1 MASDMKAWVL
11 TYSRV
16 ETNSQKQTG
25 ALIIGEKTYIH
36 YSNRALQPNT
46 RFQRSSVAV
55 PFWFLDSGKN
65 KAPLPKPEK
74 NSTVTVVLNSGR
86 IFWGTNQNHLRSQ
99 LCKHDP
105 SEPIETWLWNHAE
118 IHGCSETSKNKQEK
132 KTSETNIIEN
142 LFIFSWQAS
151 CVQCN
156 IELES
161 DRSRNQWNNA
171 QLSHPDPK
179 ANETVHDSRIAC
191 SRQASNFTPQTGKF
205 GTRPTTPRMIPSWLQ
220 KAFRFLEVTSSAW
233 SNRSVTWK
241 FNPFLVPISV
251 FRNGKLTLPCLH
263 TTIYPLKTQRTTV
276 TDPTALLSMSCTL
289 ASNCT
294 EKHRKTWMYISEN
307 NVKKNNRCPD
317 WWKEKLGGIAR
328 YGIFCTTNSY

>member
-65 KAPLPKPEK
+65 KAPLPKPGK
-74 NSTVTVVLNSGR
+74 NSTVTVVLNSGM

-132 KTSETNIIEN
+132 KQVKRTLSKIY
-142 LFIFSWQAS
+142 LFFHGKQVAFNAISNW
-151 CVQCN
+151 N
-156 IELES
+156 RTDLEI
-161 DRSRNQWNNA
+161 
-171 QLSHPDPK
+171 
-179 ANETVHDSRIAC
+179 NETMHDSRI
-191 SRQASNFTPQTGKF
+191 Q
-205 GTRPTTPRMIPSWLQ
+205 IQ
-220 KAFRFLEVTSSAW
+220 KPMKQCMT
-233 SNRSVTWK
+233 
-241 FNPFLVPISV
+241 LV
-251 FRNGKLTLPCLH
+251 
-263 TTIYPLKTQRTTV
+263 
-276 TDPTALLSMSCTL
+276 
-289 ASNCT
+289 
-294 EKHRKTWMYISEN
+294 
-307 NVKKNNRCPD
+307 
-317 WWKEKLGGIAR
+317 
-328 YGIFCTTNSY
+328 